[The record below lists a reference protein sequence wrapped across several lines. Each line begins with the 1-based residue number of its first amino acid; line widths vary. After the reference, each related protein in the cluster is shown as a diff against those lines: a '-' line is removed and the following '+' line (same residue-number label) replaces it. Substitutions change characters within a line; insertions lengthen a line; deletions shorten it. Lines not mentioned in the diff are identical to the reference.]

1 MDRMEDLML
10 GDKKTVPLWRQRRP
24 HFLSLE
30 RALES
35 RRAGDGAEGMTVAE
49 QAVVGSKAERRRV
62 MTAKRRGKAAG
73 HRPD

>member
-1 MDRMEDLML
+1 ML

-35 RRAGDGAEGMTVAE
+35 RRAGDAEGMTVAE

-73 HRPD
+73 DRPD

>member
-1 MDRMEDLML
+1 MEDLML

-35 RRAGDGAEGMTVAE
+35 RRAEDGPEGMTASE
-49 QAVVGSKAERRRV
+49 QAVVGVKAEHRRA
-62 MTAKRRGKAAG
+62 MTAKRRGKVSEAG
-73 HRPD
+73 